1 MSKKKRRLVKDEID
15 IGGMGLVEIIEA
27 VHARGGKMKH
37 AVFEGVHD
45 DDYGS
50 YYTDACD
57 PRPVVRF
64 KRPETEDERRIR
76 KNPKPQQRLVFT
88 ASNPP
93 LANYLGATAP
103 PGPGYIVGPDMPR
116 NVPDGT
122 IWINTGPDL
131 PKEDL
136 TVKAETPPET
146 RGPRWALWA
155 GLAALVF
162 AILYLALLVFGLVTH
177 R

>member
-1 MSKKKRRLVKDEID
+1 MSKKKRRLVEDEID

-57 PRPVVRF
+57 PRPIVRF
-64 KRPETEDERRIR
+64 KRPETEDERRVR
-76 KNPKPQQRLVFT
+76 KNPKPPQRLVFT
-88 ASNPP
+88 SSDP
-93 LANYLGATAP
+93 LANLGATAP
-103 PGPGYIVGPDMPR
+103 PEPGFIVSDTMPVG
-116 NVPDGT
+116 VPDGT
-122 IWINTGPDL
+122 IWINTGPDI

-136 TVKAETPPET
+136 TVNATPPET
-146 RGPRWALWA
+146 RPRWALWA
-155 GLAALVF
+155 GLTALVF